1 MKHSIHRYT
10 AVYISTLL
18 ALSACG
24 SDSTGDNNENT
35 VEDVTLTIANG
46 ESVEITESA
55 SYDVLIIEEDASVT
69 APEGKSL
76 TLTVDSVETAIASGE
91 YSGDVVLSVTD
102 SIPVVYS
109 DSITN
114 YFRTAVY
121 IEDGAYVAEKSV
133 SAALAQGEVD
143 DATASDLVIS
153 STGANFNGIVVTSSA
168 ESTSPYDYLIDSP
181 TMDFTGNGGNDF
193 SGYGAAIM
201 SSGYAN
207 VQVTDAVITTNGA
220 IRTAVFVGGNSTMTV
235 NNAVIETYN
244 GTLPEDY
251 TFNVDLGRM
260 MEAPWML
267 GITGNVRSTNL
278 VGNGTAYYINS
289 VITSQGWGVL
299 STDDTSD
306 SRLYCINSDIK
317 TIESGY
323 GAYSIGNNLDYFSG
337 CNMDVVDYG
346 VIMAAPGDTTFTDSS
361 YVKSARIGVML
372 HSGTGEL
379 RIENGTVFETQ
390 EAVIQAKSSFP
401 TIVIDNA
408 TLVASNNVLLEMIEN
423 DDPYGAYLQ
432 SLNTGSESGGGNQP
446 PEGGDASQLNDGG
459 SSSELVATLSDVT
472 LTGDIINGNTA
483 NGSLSLTLEGATL
496 TGAITTSEATPGYLE
511 FYDDAVSF
519 FTDVLESDGY
529 VNYNLIGKV
538 VHEYT
543 EVEAEDTISVFMD
556 STSSWTVTTTSYIS
570 SLNIEDGAT
579 LSALDGMNLTLLV
592 DGVQVDIEPGM
603 YSGKLTLQVT
613 DSE

>member
-24 SDSTGDNNENT
+24 SDSTEDNNENT
-35 VEDVTLTIANG
+35 VEDVTLTIASG
-46 ESVEITESA
+46 ESVEITKST

-133 SAALAQGEVD
+133 LAALAQGEVD

-168 ESTSPYDYLIDSP
+168 ESTDSYDYLIDSP

-207 VQVTDAVITTNGA
+207 VQVNDAVITTNGA

-401 TIVIDNA
+401 TIIIDNA

-459 SSSELVATLSDVT
+459 ASSELVATLSDVT

-511 FYDDAVSF
+511 FYDGAVSF

-603 YSGKLTLQVT
+603 YSGKVTLQVT